1 MYCVHATYI
10 YFKVHFHR
18 KLPHQSKP
26 MHLLQIAEIGSSTR
40 DFPSMSSLHTTASYV
55 VKYTDNLCCMSW
67 KFNIYI
73 VEQ

>member
-26 MHLLQIAEIGSSTR
+26 IHLLQIAEIGTR
-40 DFPSMSSLHTTASYV
+40 NPFLIRTAPQRVISRPCRR
-55 VKYTDNLCCMSW
+55 YTPPLAM
-67 KFNIYI
+67 
-73 VEQ
+73 